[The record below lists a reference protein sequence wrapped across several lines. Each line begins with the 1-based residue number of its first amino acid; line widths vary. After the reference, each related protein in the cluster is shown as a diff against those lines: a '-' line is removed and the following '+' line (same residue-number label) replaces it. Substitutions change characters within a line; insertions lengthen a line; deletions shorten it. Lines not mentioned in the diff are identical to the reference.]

1 MVTFAET
8 SYETEPAEE
17 TAAAAEDTEGG
28 MCVNYYPGMLFDM
41 YDEEMDVQERLFM
54 LQFFGVG
61 EGIEVPG
68 ST

>member
-8 SYETEPAEE
+8 MPVSELVELTGATVEDIEE
-17 TAAAAEDTEGG
+17 GV
-28 MCVNYYPGMLFDM
+28 CVDYYPGMLFDM
-41 YDEEMDVQERLFM
+41 YDEDQDVQERLFM

-68 ST
+68 SS